1 VAAGSTKPAAIPSA
15 STAIIREASVSG
27 RRNVLVQVCPCH
39 NEITAMPVEACVETL
54 IRRCGVLG
62 SLNQT
67 RRSAG
72 IRPATAMAKMIALC
86 CDLGQRFST
95 GVVIRG
101 RRAAP
106 LFTGLMPCQSPDGHD
121 LGGCL

>member
-15 STAIIREASVSG
+15 SAAINRAASVSG

-39 NEITAMPVEACVETL
+39 NEITAMLVEAWVETL
-54 IRRCGVLG
+54 IRRCSVLG

-72 IRPATAMAKMIALC
+72 IRPATVMAKMIALC
-86 CDLGQRFST
+86 CALGQQF
-95 GVVIRG
+95 
-101 RRAAP
+101 
-106 LFTGLMPCQSPDGHD
+106 
-121 LGGCL
+121 